1 MNSTGHWRIALT
13 KPRKLQTAVQITGSI
28 GEIAMF
34 FMGYFSGMKV
44 WWAMGL
50 VLFVRILIKL
60 VTSEL
65 MFHRQRSNLDERVGI
80 IQDRLMS
87 VLGIEE

>member
-1 MNSTGHWRIALT
+1 MT

-28 GEIAMF
+28 GEVAMF

-50 VLFVRILIKL
+50 VLFVRIVIKL

-65 MFHRQRSNLDERVGI
+65 MFHRQRANL
-80 IQDRLMS
+80 
-87 VLGIEE
+87 EEFTQ

>member
-1 MNSTGHWRIALT
+1 MT
-13 KPRKLQTAVQITGSI
+13 KPRKLQTAVQVTGTL

-50 VLFVRILIKL
+50 VLGVRIIIKL

-65 MFHRQRSNLDERVGI
+65 MFHRQRANL
-80 IQDRLMS
+80 
-87 VLGIEE
+87 EEFTQ

>member
-1 MNSTGHWRIALT
+1 MT
-13 KPRKLQTAVQITGSI
+13 KARKLQTAVQITGTL

-34 FMGYFSGMKV
+34 FMGFFSGLKI

-50 VLFVRILIKL
+50 VLFVRITIKL

-65 MFHRQRSNLDERVGI
+65 MYHRQRANL
-80 IQDRLMS
+80 
-87 VLGIEE
+87 EEFTQ